1 MKYFVAQGEDR
12 RLTPDSRQALRGSF
26 IELSDGVT
34 HYELTG
40 PEDGDVVV
48 MAGGLT
54 VPLFYWDGLVTELHA
69 CGLRTLT
76 SSAYGRGYSDRVR
89 ARYDEA
95 LFARQL
101 AELTDRLSLS
111 TRAVH
116 LVGTSMGALVAM
128 AYAAQYRSRVSTLTV
143 VGPAGLAKPELTSPH
158 RLLRSDLLAGVVA
171 RRRGLQILRGHLGHN
186 VRDPELGARLT
197 EMVLDCLRFE
207 GSLYAVFDTLQHLP
221 VSGRDALFRQTGALG
236 IPTLLLWGDEDDVTP
251 LVHCDSA
258 RTLLKPRHHH
268 VLPHC
273 GHMAPLERPRHVAD
287 QIVPFV
293 AAARAERLDS

>member
-1 MKYFVAQGEDR
+1 MKYFVASGEDLH
-12 RLTPDSRQALRGSF
+12 LTPASRRALRGSF

-54 VPLFYWDGLVTELHA
+54 IPLFYWDGLVTELHA
-69 CGLRTLT
+69 RGLRTLT
-76 SSAYGRGYSDRVR
+76 CSAYGRGYSDRVR
-89 ARYDEA
+89 ARYDEG

-101 AELTDRLSLS
+101 SELTDRLGL
-111 TRAVH
+111 TGRPLH

-128 AYAAQYRSRVSTLTV
+128 TYAARHRSSVATLTI
-143 VGPAGLAKPELTSPH
+143 VGPAGLAKPQPTSPH
-158 RLLRSDLLAGVVA
+158 RLLRSDLLAGLVA
-171 RRRGLQILRGHLGHN
+171 RRRGRQILQGHLGHN

-197 EMVLDCLRFE
+197 GMVLDSFRFE

-221 VSGRDALFRQTGALG
+221 VSGRDDLFRQTGTLG

-251 LVHCDSA
+251 LAHFDTA
-258 RTLLKPRHHH
+258 RALLKPRHHH
-268 VLPHC
+268 VIPEC
-273 GHMAPLERPRHVAD
+273 GHMAPFERPHNVAD
-287 QIVPFV
+287 QIAPFV
-293 AAARAERLDS
+293 TAQSERLDS